1 MVARRHNLTR
11 RALLGV
17 GLVLPALAAARMP
30 RAATPPAAW
39 ARALCAFR
47 RAEARLAA
55 FRAAFERL
63 PPAQRAFP
71 ACEAH
76 EDRFDALESARLEA
90 LRRLLAAPAP
100 DLAALSLKIGLTIDE
115 AAWELTGAPTFLAA
129 LKADARRF
137 AHRG

>member
-17 GLVLPALAAARMP
+17 GVVLPALAAARMP
-30 RAATPPAAW
+30 RRATPPSAW
-39 ARALCAFR
+39 ARALRAFR

-55 FRAAFERL
+55 FRT
-63 PPAQRAFP
+63 QRAFP
-71 ACEAH
+71 ACEAL
-76 EDRFDALESARLEA
+76 EDRFDALESARLAA

-115 AAWELTGAPTFLAA
+115 AAWELTGAPAFLAA

-137 AHRG
+137 APRG